1 MSVISIMN
9 DVLTSPPPSL
19 HRFVVSTLSIHVV
32 TLSLLVAL
40 QLRPALE
47 AELTAGAAE
56 RPVAAVLPAVSDEVG
71 ALTESFT
78 AHLAHMWF
86 LTWGRTR
93 KRQEDKSTLL
103 HCFRV
108 AEYP

>member
-1 MSVISIMN
+1 M
-9 DVLTSPPPSL
+9 
-19 HRFVVSTLSIHVV
+19 
-32 TLSLLVAL
+32 AL
-40 QLRPALE
+40 QLSPALE
-47 AELTAGAAE
+47 AELTARAAE
-56 RPVAAVLPAVSDEVG
+56 RPGAAVLSAVSDEVG

-93 KRQEDKSTLL
+93 KRQEDKTTLP

-108 AEYP
+108 DEYS